1 MFQVYCECLSDAA
14 VFVQSP
20 NCNQRHGWHP
30 TTVCKIP
37 PNCNLK
43 IFNNAEFAAQ
53 LAESVE
59 KGYEA
64 VFALTRLCTIRI
76 SFVKGWGADYRRQTI
91 DATPCWIEAHL
102 NGPLQWIDRVLRS
115 MGAPMVA
122 HSSFT

>member
-1 MFQVYCECLSDAA
+1 MLSHRVLPFLSRPRMFQ
-14 VFVQSP
+14 
-20 NCNQRHGWHP
+20 
-30 TTVCKIP
+30 IP

-64 VFALTRLCTIRI
+64 VYALTRLCTIRI

-102 NGPLQWIDRVLRS
+102 NGPLLWIDRVLRS
-115 MGAPMVA
+115 MGAPMMA